1 MIRLRQRG
9 QWAESLPLLQ
19 QYLRIDPDDASALQD
34 LGVTWLH
41 LKKLPA
47 AITSLRRA
55 TAVKP
60 DLAIAHYHLAVA
72 LQQDDREA
80 EAITALRRAVSLA
93 PRHAEA
99 QAMRGDLL
107 LLDGQREEAAA
118 CFRRAFAASPNATP
132 GRLSLAK
139 AFIAEENFHD
149 AERQLRRTIALDPNS
164 NSAHWTLGRTLTR
177 LGRFADAAT
186 ELEHAIALGPDDVF
200 VYHDLVVTK
209 RVGEADRPMLAVMLA
224 ALDRPGLAPVH
235 RILLEY
241 ALGKAFDDL
250 GEYDGAI
257 RHFDEANRL
266 RGRALR
272 FDRAAFAAENDRVMA
287 RFSSCRQP
295 SGDHKGADDQTPIL
309 IVGMPRSGT
318 TLVEQILSAHPE
330 IGAAGEQNFWNDAA
344 IPFILDRPDMLMA
357 VDFGKAAGDYLALL
371 RRHAP
376 GRSRVTEK
384 MPANFRWLGL
394 VHATFPRARM
404 IHCRRHP
411 IDTCLSNYF
420 TYFSRAQAHTCRR
433 ADLVFYYREYLRLM
447 EHWRAIVPPECL
459 LEIHYEALV
468 TDREEMTRTLIAFAG
483 LAWDEA
489 CLNPERNDRVVQT
502 ASTWQARQPVYR
514 TSVERWR
521 HYEPWLGELRELLPA
536 SSAAD

>member
-209 RVGEADRPMLAVMLA
+209 RVGEADRPMLA

-272 FDRAAFAAENDRVMA
+272 FDRAAFAAENDRIMA

-295 SGDHKGADDQTPIL
+295 SGANKGSD
-309 IVGMPRSGT
+309 
-318 TLVEQILSAHPE
+318 
-330 IGAAGEQNFWNDAA
+330 
-344 IPFILDRPDMLMA
+344 
-357 VDFGKAAGDYLALL
+357 
-371 RRHAP
+371 
-376 GRSRVTEK
+376 
-384 MPANFRWLGL
+384 
-394 VHATFPRARM
+394 
-404 IHCRRHP
+404 
-411 IDTCLSNYF
+411 
-420 TYFSRAQAHTCRR
+420 
-433 ADLVFYYREYLRLM
+433 
-447 EHWRAIVPPECL
+447 
-459 LEIHYEALV
+459 
-468 TDREEMTRTLIAFAG
+468 
-483 LAWDEA
+483 
-489 CLNPERNDRVVQT
+489 
-502 ASTWQARQPVYR
+502 
-514 TSVERWR
+514 
-521 HYEPWLGELRELLPA
+521 
-536 SSAAD
+536 